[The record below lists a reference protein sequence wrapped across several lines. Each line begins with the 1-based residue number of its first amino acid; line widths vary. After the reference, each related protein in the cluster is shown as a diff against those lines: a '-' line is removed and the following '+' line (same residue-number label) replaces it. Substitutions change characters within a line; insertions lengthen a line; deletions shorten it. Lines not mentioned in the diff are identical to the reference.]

1 MFYVIKYLTLFV
13 FSWIHCNCHHLALA
27 FVDTGDEFKQIFEFE
42 TMGYTFITLRKKG
55 DWVRSKMLLQI
66 QIADRWRCQIKG
78 SGEVWSHACWRFTC
92 MLTFYMQV
100 FCVNITGICACFFSW
115 GLHKN
120 LSLISAN
127 ILLLLSLPWVFFLI
141 KNNS

>member
-55 DWVRSKMLLQI
+55 DWARSKMLLQI
-66 QIADRWRCQIKG
+66 QIADRWRCQIRG
-78 SGEVWSHACWRFTC
+78 VGRSGHMHVGVLHACWLFTC
-92 MLTFYMQV
+92 KFFVWIQLGFAHVSLAEACIRICHWSQLIFY
-100 FCVNITGICACFFSW
+100 CYYRCLESSFS
-115 GLHKN
+115 
-120 LSLISAN
+120 
-127 ILLLLSLPWVFFLI
+127 
-141 KNNS
+141 